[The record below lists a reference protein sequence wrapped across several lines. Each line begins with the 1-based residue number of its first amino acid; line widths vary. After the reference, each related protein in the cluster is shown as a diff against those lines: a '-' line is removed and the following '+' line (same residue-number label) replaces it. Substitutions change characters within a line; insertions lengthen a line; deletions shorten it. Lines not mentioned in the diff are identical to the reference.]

1 MSAVTGPD
9 FVSTARFIRES
20 LAHVESLRQCQ
31 RHDKA
36 ERVLIGLR
44 LLANTIRA
52 TQADHGFIASLVLGD
67 ELETI
72 SDAGNY

>member
-31 RHDKA
+31 RHDGA
-36 ERVLIGLR
+36 EQVLSGLR
-44 LLANTIRA
+44 RLADTIRA
-52 TQADHGFIASLVLGD
+52 TQADHGFIASLVLGN
-67 ELETI
+67 ELEAI
-72 SDAGNY
+72 SNAG